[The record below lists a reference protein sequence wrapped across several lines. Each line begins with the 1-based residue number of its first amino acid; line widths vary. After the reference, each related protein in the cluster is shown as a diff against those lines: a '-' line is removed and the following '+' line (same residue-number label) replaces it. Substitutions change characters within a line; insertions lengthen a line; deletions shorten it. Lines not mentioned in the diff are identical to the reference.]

1 MEVLVRSVS
10 FVAACSNYE
19 KVSRLAFCTSTDLT
33 PKKCSIPKKIAQN
46 TKHYF
51 RITILMMLVM
61 QRKKIEFVYSYS
73 KGKRMFARLLHSVS
87 TFREWM
93 AGAFVFVT
101 SKICLEK
108 GTNFHTHHQVPR
120 LTSAASSTPPRFCCC
135 IFTPNHHVNLYHYY
149 TMQMFE

>member
-1 MEVLVRSVS
+1 
-10 FVAACSNYE
+10 
-19 KVSRLAFCTSTDLT
+19 
-33 PKKCSIPKKIAQN
+33 
-46 TKHYF
+46 
-51 RITILMMLVM
+51 M
-61 QRKKIEFVYSYS
+61 QRKKFEFVYSYS

-120 LTSAASSTPPRFCCC
+120 LTAAASSTPLAFAAVFIPPTTCEFV
-135 IFTPNHHVNLYHYY
+135 PLLYYVDV
-149 TMQMFE
+149 